1 MAVGFVFRLIYAE
14 DPDNSSAS
22 LATGATIAK
31 YIIMSMFI
39 LLSPCLYLALDY
51 MLFARL
57 AAVFDKEV
65 SERCLLIPSSR
76 IVRIFL
82 WSDVVTFSFQSTG
95 GGFVAGDNLTLINL
109 GQKLTMVGLVLQA
122 ISFLLFTVLLVIFG
136 WRGYTEF
143 PSAWRPHNARPL
155 KVLSRKA
162 IDDWRPLFYVI
173 CATCV
178 GILVR
183 SIFRIAEYAQ
193 GTDGYLTTHEGYFY
207 LFDALPLWIAMTLFC
222 FVWPVRV
229 LNAHPGSSGMELLSI
244 NQIP

>member
-1 MAVGFVFRLIYAE
+1 
-14 DPDNSSAS
+14 
-22 LATGATIAK
+22 
-31 YIIMSMFI
+31 MFF
-39 LLSPCLYLALDY
+39 LHQPCLYLALDY

-65 SERCLLIPSSR
+65 SERCLLIRSSR
-76 IVRIFL
+76 IVRLFL

-95 GGFVAGDNLTLINL
+95 GGFVAGENLTLINL

-122 ISFLLFTVLLVIFG
+122 ISFLLFTVLLIIFG
-136 WRGYTEF
+136 WRVYNEF
-143 PSAWRPHNARPL
+143 PSAWHTPNARPF
-155 KVLSRKA
+155 KILSRNA
-162 IDDWRPLFYVI
+162 IDNWRPLFYVI

-183 SIFRIAEYAQ
+183 SIFRIAE
-193 GTDGYLTTHEGYFY
+193 TDGYLTTHEGYFY